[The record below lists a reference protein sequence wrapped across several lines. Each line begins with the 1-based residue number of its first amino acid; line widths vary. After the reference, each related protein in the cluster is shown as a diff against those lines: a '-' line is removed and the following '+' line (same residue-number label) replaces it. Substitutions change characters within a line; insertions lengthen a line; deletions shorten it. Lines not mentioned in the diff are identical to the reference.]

1 MQNLFYISNLKFK
14 IKELFLEQ
22 FMLITRYKM
31 RNKQNVSYKRE
42 LREWKSERKN
52 LKRLSCYECFLYKEW
67 EVFYRLYNV
76 FYLVL
81 IFKIINGS

>member
-22 FMLITRYKM
+22 FMLITCYKM

-42 LREWKSERKN
+42 LRE
-52 LKRLSCYECFLYKEW
+52 
-67 EVFYRLYNV
+67 
-76 FYLVL
+76 
-81 IFKIINGS
+81 